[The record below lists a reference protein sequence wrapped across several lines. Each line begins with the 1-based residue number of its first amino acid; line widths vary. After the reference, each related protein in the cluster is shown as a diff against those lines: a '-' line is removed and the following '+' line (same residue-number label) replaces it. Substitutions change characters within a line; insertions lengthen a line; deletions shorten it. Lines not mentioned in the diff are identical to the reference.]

1 MSMLRS
7 WFGPSR
13 DEIWRQL
20 CQETGAQVVP
30 GGFWQGDK
38 VEAKHGQWT
47 IILDT
52 YVESAGRTAIAYTRL
67 RAPYVNRDGFKFT
80 IYRKGAFTDL
90 GKWFGMQ
97 DIEIGDPQF
106 DERFVIKG
114 NDEKKVAALFARPRI
129 RELLL
134 AQPDVFFT
142 VKEDEGWFGPHF
154 PEGVDELCFQVV
166 GVIKDVERLKLLYD
180 LCAETLQHLCR
191 IGSAYEND
199 PQVKLS

>member
-1 MSMLRS
+1 MSLLRS

-13 DEIWRQL
+13 EEIWQQL
-20 CQETGAQVVP
+20 CRETGAHLRP
-30 GGFWQGDK
+30 GDFWKGDR
-38 VEAKHGQWT
+38 VEAQHGQWT
-47 IILDT
+47 IVLDT
-52 YVESAGRTAIAYTRL
+52 HSESAGRTAITYTRL

-106 DERFVIKG
+106 DEQFVIKG
-114 NDEKKVAALFARPRI
+114 NDPKQLVALFASPKI

-142 VKEDEGWFGPHF
+142 VREDEGWFGPAF

-166 GVIKDVERLKLLYD
+166 GIIKDVARLKLLYD
-180 LCAETLQHLCR
+180 LCAETLEHLCR

-199 PQVKLS
+199 PQVRL